1 MGIASIVHFYV
12 FPAKP
17 YSLLG
22 DRIPG
27 VSVLGDYASVDC
39 PIDPDEVRDSERPT
53 KLKFPLAQDIDAK
66 TGTAIRE
73 SVRDVLLGGGGY
85 VSFYVSALVLYL
97 HNILKL
103 YGLYSPCIQWNNLAY
118 FVGWVSDKI
127 MEPFCLHI
135 FRAFGCHCTRVEP
148 MGVPFWAADH
158 TVICS

>member
-97 HNILKL
+97 HNVLKL
-103 YGLYSPCIQWNNLAY
+103 YDLYFS
-118 FVGWVSDKI
+118 
-127 MEPFCLHI
+127 LHS
-135 FRAFGCHCTRVEP
+135 VE
-148 MGVPFWAADH
+148 
-158 TVICS
+158 